1 MNPLRVQEC
10 RHTHTMSFNEWV
22 EKLNVSSLYV
32 EPEKFFDKNPKNC
45 YLPFSLYDKPK
56 KQNLVSKILK
66 FFSIN

>member
-1 MNPLRVQEC
+1 MNTLRVQEC
-10 RHTHTMSFNEWV
+10 NHTHTMSFNEWA

-45 YLPFSLYDKPK
+45 YLPFSLYEEPK
-56 KQNLVSKILK
+56 KQNLVSKIIR